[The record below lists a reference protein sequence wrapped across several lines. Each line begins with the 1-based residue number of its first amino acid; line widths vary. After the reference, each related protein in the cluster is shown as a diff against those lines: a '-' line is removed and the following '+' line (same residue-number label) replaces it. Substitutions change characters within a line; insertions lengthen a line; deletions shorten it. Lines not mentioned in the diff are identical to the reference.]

1 MKVNVDQLRT
11 FVTVVESGGIHRAVA
26 RLHLSQPAASRQISA
41 LEAALG
47 VPLFDRIGRH
57 LRLTAEGE
65 GLLRLSRRLL
75 EDVETFNAR
84 AAALKKGEA
93 GILRVAATPQVIE
106 NTLANFLGR
115 YRRRYPGIEVQLVE
129 EGGVAMPRRLELGD
143 VHLALMAVDDD
154 RFRIRPLYPVRG
166 VAVVANDHKFSRRRT
181 IEVAELADEPLLL
194 LRNEF
199 ASRDWF
205 ETACRVARI
214 RPRVLLESGAPHTA
228 IALAGAGYGIAVVPS
243 TVVIPV
249 GRVRGIPLLQ
259 RGAAVGRWLRV
270 AWQPERFLS
279 VYGEQFVEDL
289 CRHCQREYPGREFNR
304 RAPALPRPHLIAPS
318 RGLTSPARGEG
329 ASGKERRHGSRRII
343 SPGRRGTFGSV
354 TQKP

>member
-11 FVTVVESGGIHRAVA
+11 FVAVVESGGIHRAVA
-26 RLHLSQPAASRQISA
+26 RLHLSQPAASRQINA

-47 VPLFDRIGRH
+47 VPLFDRIGRR

-75 EDVETFNAR
+75 GEVETFNER
-84 AAALKKGEA
+84 AGALKTAET
-93 GILRVAATPQVIE
+93 GILRVAATPMVIE
-106 NTLANFLGR
+106 NTLSNFLDR
-115 YRRRYPGIEVQLVE
+115 YRCRYPGIEVQLLE
-129 EGGVAMPRRLELGD
+129 EGGVAMPRRLEFGD

-154 RFRIRPLYPVRG
+154 RFGMRLLYPVRG
-166 VAVVANDHKFSRRRT
+166 IAVVPNDHRFSHRRT

-205 ETACRVARI
+205 ETACRIARI

-243 TVVIPV
+243 TVLIPA
-249 GRVRGIPLLQ
+249 GHVRGIPLLQ

-279 VYGEQFVEDL
+279 AYAQQFIDEL
-289 CRHCQREYPGREFNR
+289 WRHCQREYPGREFNR
-304 RAPALPRPHLIAPS
+304 RATTLPRPRSQCRNLPLA
-318 RGLTSPARGEG
+318 
-329 ASGKERRHGSRRII
+329 
-343 SPGRRGTFGSV
+343 
-354 TQKP
+354 

>member
-1 MKVNVDQLRT
+1 MKINVEQLRT
-11 FVTVVESGGIHRAVA
+11 FVAVVESGGIHRAVG
-26 RLHLSQPAASRQISA
+26 RLHLSQPAASRQING

-47 VPLFDRIGRH
+47 VRLFDRIGRQ
-57 LRLTAEGE
+57 LRLTAEGH
-65 GLLRLSRRLL
+65 GVLRLSRRLL
-75 EDVETFNAR
+75 GEVENFGER
-84 AAALKKGEA
+84 AAALKKGET
-93 GILRVAATPQVIE
+93 GFLRVAATPQVIE

-129 EGGVAMPRRLELGD
+129 EGGVAMPRRLESGD

-154 RFRIRPLYPVRG
+154 RFRIRLLYPVRG
-166 VAVVANDHKFSRRRT
+166 VAVVPNGHKLSRRRA

-228 IALAGAGYGIAVVPS
+228 IALAGVGFGIAVVPS
-243 TVVIPV
+243 TVLIPASHA
-249 GRVRGIPLLQ
+249 RGIPLLE

-270 AWQPERFLS
+270 AWQPGRFLS
-279 VYGEQFVEDL
+279 VHAEQFIEEL
-289 CRHCQREYPGREFNR
+289 CRHCRREYPGREYSR
-304 RAPALPRPHLIAPS
+304 RAAAMPRPREAM
-318 RGLTSPARGEG
+318 G
-329 ASGKERRHGSRRII
+329 
-343 SPGRRGTFGSV
+343 
-354 TQKP
+354 